1 MTAGLRFAEPLFYCG
16 IDFLRAFR
24 AVVVESEI
32 VPAGSCRYPSEDDV
46 IVPHV
51 PRPPG
56 EMAQCTVTSSRTGLS
71 GPVLEQPVR
80 MVSRIAG
87 IMYMIERISECKKY
101 ENS

>member
-1 MTAGLRFAEPLFYCG
+1 
-16 IDFLRAFR
+16 
-24 AVVVESEI
+24 
-32 VPAGSCRYPSEDDV
+32 
-46 IVPHV
+46 
-51 PRPPG
+51 
-56 EMAQCTVTSSRTGLS
+56 MAQCTVTSSRTGLS